1 MPQTQTAPQTVPPR
15 DTHVYKVV
23 NGLGIEADVIGAS
36 AGASKPCVIWIHGG
50 GLIFG
55 SRKTSPRAPLLQAL
69 LACDFVIVSIDHRLA
84 PETKLPGIVD
94 DMRDAWRWVHDVGP
108 HRFGIDATRVAMAGG
123 SAGGSLSL
131 LAGTLC
137 EPRPRALAWFW
148 GYGDITA
155 AWEVEASAH
164 YRQMELVTRE
174 DADASLGAPPLQDPA
189 RVPTDPAFTCIAG
202 SKGNGCRKWSRTI
215 PSRRARGLI
224 AIVRFVTCLRSF
236 RRQCSCTAR
245 QTRTCPTRTRQGL
258 LLALPKRVSGTGS
271 FHSQA
276 SVTGL
281 QVRGQRRRRAQRW
294 KLPSFCARSC
304 YRLKVSAMVEQRM
317 SCATPAQRVSQSP
330 SVPARTAPPPAMQ
343 EPAPAR

>member
-123 SAGGSLSL
+123 SAGGYLSL

-137 EPRPRALAWFW
+137 EPRPRALASFW

-189 RVPTDPAFTCIAG
+189 AGPDRSCFYLYCRQQGKWLQEVVAHDPVEESAWFDRYCPIRNVSAQFPPTVLVHGTADTDVPHEDSARLAARLAEAG
-202 SKGNGCRKWSRTI
+202 VRHRFISLPGVGHGFAG
-215 PSRRARGLI
+215 ARPEEAESAEVEVAEFL
-224 AIVRFVTCLRSF
+224 
-236 RRQCSCTAR
+236 
-245 QTRTCPTRTRQGL
+245 
-258 LLALPKRVSGTGS
+258 
-271 FHSQA
+271 
-276 SVTGL
+276 
-281 QVRGQRRRRAQRW
+281 RAQ
-294 KLPSFCARSC
+294 L
-304 YRLKVSAMVEQRM
+304 L
-317 SCATPAQRVSQSP
+317 
-330 SVPARTAPPPAMQ
+330 
-343 EPAPAR
+343 